1 MKIDFDE
8 KDKRLVNLFNNE
20 ELELSL
26 LSQESQKCSL
36 DLKINDVNKCEV
48 FLSQLI
54 FTLRD
59 YTKEELGFEVSSI
72 SLIAQS
78 DINKN
83 LRNEI
88 NEILD
93 KYCL

>member
-8 KDKRLVNLFNNE
+8 KDKRLANKFNNE
-20 ELELSL
+20 ELKLSI
-26 LSQESQKCSL
+26 LSPESQKCSL
-36 DLKINDVNKCEV
+36 ELKINDVNKCEV

-54 FTLRD
+54 FKLRD

-72 SLIAQS
+72 SMVAQS

-88 NEILD
+88 NEVLD